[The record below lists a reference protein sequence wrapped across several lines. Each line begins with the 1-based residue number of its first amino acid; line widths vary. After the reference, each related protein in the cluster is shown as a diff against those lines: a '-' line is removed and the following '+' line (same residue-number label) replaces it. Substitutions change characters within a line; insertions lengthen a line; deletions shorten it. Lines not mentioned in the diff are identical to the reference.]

1 MVQFLCNRIVHL
13 KQRIEDIN
21 FLNGFKLVSNLKTFN
36 YIERNFFPSPFV
48 LELGLNARNI
58 LYVTSIILNISFLE
72 I

>member
-36 YIERNFFPSPFV
+36 YIERKFFPSPFI

>member
-1 MVQFLCNRIVHL
+1 MASIWY
-13 KQRIEDIN
+13 
-21 FLNGFKLVSNLKTFN
+21 LKTFN

-58 LYVTSIILNISFLE
+58 LYVTSLILNISFLE

>member
-1 MVQFLCNRIVHL
+1 MASIWY
-13 KQRIEDIN
+13 
-21 FLNGFKLVSNLKTFN
+21 LKTFN
-36 YIERNFFPSPFV
+36 YIERNFFPSSFV